1 MYCMGITNHIALAY
15 VAEVSGHNS
24 SITWEYVRNIVW
36 SGRVLDGTQTVV
48 YDRVESSLAGLWI
61 IEYGIV
67 MKHCTI

>member
-1 MYCMGITNHIALAY
+1 M
-15 VAEVSGHNS
+15 
-24 SITWEYVRNIVW
+24 
-36 SGRVLDGTQTVV
+36 LDGTQTVV